1 MEFYINGLK
10 KQNNNKRQMIEEYCE
25 SKDSGALQQKIWKPR
40 ELNMTKTKQHDE
52 MNDQLQNT
60 VWDPGILKTEYY
72 DQEVILLSSW
82 GV

>member
-1 MEFYINGLK
+1 MTEKYW
-10 KQNNNKRQMIEEYCE
+10 R
-25 SKDSGALQQKIWKPR
+25 SKASGASQHKIWKPR
-40 ELNMTKTKQHDE
+40 ELKMTKTKQHDE